1 MSDIGRPKAPPPAP
15 SSAPNEAASS
25 QKVFRSLKPG
35 ELGPDRMNPVREE
48 RAAANEQI
56 QRSLKAWRSASGG
69 AGAASIPKGAGS
81 PLSSSVRSRMEPKLG
96 ASLGNVRVHTGG
108 DSATAAKGFG
118 ARAFTVG
125 DDVHFNSGEFQP
137 GTKEGD
143 KLLAHELTHVV
154 QGQNSGIQRK
164 EDKKDEGGGGGGGG
178 KEAGGGGEKG
188 GAEVSDPGEPA
199 EKEADAVGDKV
210 GEELHGGDEKKD
222 GKDAKGGK
230 DAKDGKD
237 AKGGKDKKDDKK
249 GGGEKGDAKGEKK
262 GGGGGEDKKDEG
274 GEAGGGGDGGKKEP
288 GEAKDPKAEEKK
300 EEGGAK
306 GGEKPAPIAAKL
318 EGVGFKVFRDP
329 AKAPSPGQPGQKP
342 EDTISSEQCKTFK
355 QRYAGM
361 CSQLQLPQTEADAEK
376 IWLQVVTQLQA
387 TDEAYKAAPTAKP
400 GSPRKDMAADGF
412 KKIMKDFEPITAAL
426 SPMME
431 KFSQGKKVWA
441 FWSGTGACDV
451 AKANSEACLEKSA
464 LGHLFDGININGG
477 WDIQMWASL
486 SKAYATHAAK
496 DASSKTY
503 RGFVGR
509 GSSQEASIFN
519 QVEQPQFVSMLND
532 KEQATLKIT
541 WYSVAQDPKN
551 EKQADMTCNGGG
563 FPGTMGSGDR
573 GGMVADAEKKNEQRC
588 EIFKKTGKVV
598 KPEEVDAEFKK
609 LAAGG
614 GAPPPGGKK

>member
-1 MSDIGRPKAPPPAP
+1 MSDIGRPKAPPSAA
-15 SSAPNEAASS
+15 SSAPGEAASTP
-25 QKVFRSLKPG
+25 KVFRSLKPG
-35 ELGPDRMNPVREE
+35 ELGPQRMNPVNEE
-48 RAAANEQI
+48 RAAANQQI

-69 AGAASIPKGAGS
+69 AGQAEIPKGAGS
-81 PLSSSVRSRMEPKLG
+81 PLSSSVRARMEPKLG
-96 ASLGNVRVHTGG
+96 ANLGSVRIHTGG

-125 DDVHFNSGEFQP
+125 EDVHFNAGEFQP

-154 QGQNSGIQRK
+154 QGQKSGIQRK
-164 EDKKDEGGGGGGGG
+164 EDDKKDGGDEKKGAGGGGGD
-178 KEAGGGGEKG
+178 EKH
-188 GAEVSDPGEPA
+188 AEVSHPDEPA
-199 EKEADAVGDKV
+199 EKEADATGDKV
-210 GEELHGGDEKKD
+210 GEELHGGDDKKD
-222 GKDAKGGK
+222 GKDAK
-230 DAKDGKD
+230 KDGKD
-237 AKGGKDKKDDKK
+237 AKDAKGEKGDKKGGDKKGDDKK
-249 GGGEKGDAKGEKK
+249 GGDKK
-262 GGGGGEDKKDEG
+262 GGDKAEKEEG
-274 GEAGGGGDGGKKEP
+274 GGGGDGGKKEP

-300 EEGGAK
+300 EEAGGGA
-306 GGEKPAPIAAKL
+306 GEKPAPIAAKL
-318 EGVGFKVFRDP
+318 EGVGLKVFRDP
-329 AKAPSPGQPGQKP
+329 AAAPAPGKPGTKP
-342 EDTISSEQCKTFK
+342 EDTLNSDQCKQFK

-361 CSQLQLPQTEADAEK
+361 CQQLQLGQTEADAEK
-376 IWLQVVTQLQA
+376 IWLQVVTTLQS
-387 TDEAYKAAPTAKP
+387 TDPAYQAAPTAKP
-400 GSPRKDMAADGF
+400 GSPRKDMAADAF

-431 KFSQGKKVWA
+431 KFSQGKKIWA

-496 DASSKTY
+496 DAASKTY

-551 EKQADMTCNGGG
+551 EKQADMSANGGG

-573 GGMVADAEKKNEQRC
+573 GTMVADAEKKNDERC
-588 EIFKKTGKVV
+588 QIFKKTGKVV

-609 LAAGG
+609 MGAAG
-614 GAPPPGGKK
+614 GAPPPGKGK